1 MPVTRHGAKLLA
13 KIFYGVAGE
22 GRGHATRVRAV
33 VEQLRA
39 EHSVTIF
46 APDDAFDLL
55 APLYADTEVRV
66 VRIPGLRFEY
76 NADQAMSL
84 WRTTTGAFSYVATL
98 PALIDRLERAIDE
111 GQPDLVVTDFE
122 PAIARAAVRRGVPF
136 VSLDHQHFLV
146 VSDFSHLPKLLQV
159 RAAFLGTVVELFYK
173 GQETTIVSS
182 FFFPDLRPGLGHVV
196 TVGPMLRPQI
206 LRAAR
211 SHGEHLVVYVRKF
224 GSERLLE
231 ALQSSGREVRFYGLG
246 ARPSVGNIHFHP
258 IEERRFVEDLASAH
272 ALVTT
277 AGNQLLG
284 EALYLQK
291 PVLAFP
297 EPNNSEQLVHGHLLE
312 REGTGE
318 WADFER
324 VSPRTMRGFLSRV
337 EHYRSRIVPERMN
350 GNAAALAE
358 LRRHLP
364 AAPPP
369 LPRGASPGADP
380 WRLPA

>member
-1 MPVTRHGAKLLA
+1 MA

-76 NADQAMSL
+76 NADRQMSVR
-84 WRTTTGAFSYVATL
+84 RTATGALSYLATL
-98 PALIDRLERAIDE
+98 PSLIDRLERAIDE
-111 GQPDLVVTDFE
+111 AQPDLVVTDFE
-122 PAIARAAVRRGVPF
+122 PSIARAAVRRGVPF
-136 VSLDHQHFLV
+136 VSLDHQHFLT
-146 VSDFSHLPKLLQV
+146 VSDFSHLPKLLQF
-159 RAAFLGTVVELFYK
+159 RAALLGTVVDLFYS

-196 TVGPMLRPQI
+196 TVGPMLRPQV

-224 GSERLLE
+224 GSDRLFD
-231 ALQSSGREVRFYGLG
+231 ALQASGREVRFYGLG
-246 ARPSVGNIHFHP
+246 ERPSIGNIHFFP
-258 IEERRFVEDLASAH
+258 IQERSFVDDLATSH

-318 WADFER
+318 WAEFER
-324 VSPRTMRGFLSRV
+324 VGPRTVRGFLSRV
-337 EHYRSRIVPERMN
+337 EQYRARIVPERMN
-350 GNAAALAE
+350 GNEAALAE

-364 AAPPP
+364 ATPASLEP
-369 LPRGASPGADP
+369 LVRGGPSQGDP
-380 WRLPA
+380 WRLPS

>member
-1 MPVTRHGAKLLA
+1 MA

-33 VEQLRA
+33 VEQLRT

-55 APLYADTEVRV
+55 APLYADTDVRV

-76 NADQAMSL
+76 NADKAMSL
-84 WRTTTGAFSYVATL
+84 RRTATGALSYLATL
-98 PALIDRLERAIDE
+98 PALIARLERAIDE
-111 GQPDLVVTDFE
+111 ERPDLVVTDFE
-122 PAIARAAVRRGVPF
+122 PSIARAAVRRGVPF

-146 VSDFSHLPKLLQV
+146 VSDFSHLPKLLQL
-159 RAAFLGTVVELFYK
+159 RAAMLGTVVDLFYS

-196 TVGPMLRPQI
+196 TVGPMLRPQV
-206 LRAAR
+206 LRAPR

-224 GSERLLE
+224 GSERLIE
-231 ALQSSGREVRFYGLG
+231 ALQASGREVRFYGVG
-246 ARPSVGNIHFHP
+246 ERQSVGRIHFFP
-258 IEERRFVEDLASAH
+258 IQEQRFVDDLASSH

-318 WADFER
+318 WAEFER
-324 VSPRTMRGFLSRV
+324 VSARIVRGFLSRV
-337 EHYRSRIVPERMN
+337 EQYRARIVPERMN

-364 AAPPP
+364 ASPPP
-369 LPRGASPGADP
+369 LGALVGSVPRAEDP
-380 WRLPA
+380 WRLPS

>member
-1 MPVTRHGAKLLA
+1 LA

-33 VEQLRA
+33 VEQLRS

-55 APLYADTEVRV
+55 APLYAETGVRV

-76 NADQAMSL
+76 NADKAMSIR
-84 WRTTTGAFSYVATL
+84 RTAIGALSYLATL

-111 GQPDLVVTDFE
+111 ERPDLVVTDFE

-146 VSDFSHLPKLLQV
+146 VSDFSHLPKLLQL
-159 RAAFLGTVVELFYK
+159 RAAMLGTIVDLFYK

-196 TVGPMLRPQI
+196 TVGPMLRPQV

-211 SHGEHLVVYVRKF
+211 THGEHLVAYVRKF
-224 GSERLLE
+224 GSERLIE
-231 ALQSSGREVRFYGLG
+231 ALQASGREVRFYGLG
-246 ARPSVGNIHFHP
+246 ERQSAGKIHFFP
-258 IEERRFVEDLASAH
+258 IEERRFVDDLASSH

-318 WADFER
+318 WAEFER
-324 VSPRTMRGFLSRV
+324 VGPRTIRGFLSRV
-337 EHYRSRIVPERMN
+337 EQYRSRIVPERMN

-364 AAPPP
+364 TSPAP
-369 LPRGASPGADP
+369 LEALARGAGSAPADP
-380 WRLPA
+380 WRLPS